1 MRGDISTSEGRIYCV
16 REVRYMSEYKDNQN
30 VTREPVSAVLS
41 ENDRKQKES
50 EIIEELY
57 RIFMHK

>member
-1 MRGDISTSEGRIYCV
+1 
-16 REVRYMSEYKDNQN
+16 MSEYKDSKNGA
-30 VTREPVSAVLS
+30 REPVSTILS
-41 ENDRKQKES
+41 EDDRKQKES

>member
-1 MRGDISTSEGRIYCV
+1 
-16 REVRYMSEYKDNQN
+16 MSEYKDSKNG
-30 VTREPVSAVLS
+30 TRETVSTILS
-41 ENDRKQKES
+41 EDDRKQKES

>member
-1 MRGDISTSEGRIYCV
+1 
-16 REVRYMSEYKDNQN
+16 MSEYKDSKN

-41 ENDRKQKES
+41 EDDRKQKES

>member
-1 MRGDISTSEGRIYCV
+1 
-16 REVRYMSEYKDNQN
+16 MSEYKDSKNG
-30 VTREPVSAVLS
+30 TREPASTVLS
-41 ENDRKQKES
+41 EGDRKQKES

>member
-1 MRGDISTSEGRIYCV
+1 
-16 REVRYMSEYKDNQN
+16 MSEYKDSKNGI
-30 VTREPVSAVLS
+30 RETASIVLS
-41 ENDRKQKES
+41 EDDRKQKES

>member
-1 MRGDISTSEGRIYCV
+1 MRGDISTSEGCIYCV
-16 REVRYMSEYKDNQN
+16 REVRYMSEYKDSKNG
-30 VTREPVSAVLS
+30 TREPVSTVLS
-41 ENDRKQKES
+41 EDDRKQKES

>member
-1 MRGDISTSEGRIYCV
+1 
-16 REVRYMSEYKDNQN
+16 MSEYKGNQN

-41 ENDRKQKES
+41 EDDRKQKES

>member
-1 MRGDISTSEGRIYCV
+1 
-16 REVRYMSEYKDNQN
+16 MSEYKDNQN

-41 ENDRKQKES
+41 EDDRKQKES

-57 RIFMHK
+57 RIFMHKEGAE

>member
-1 MRGDISTSEGRIYCV
+1 ML
-16 REVRYMSEYKDNQN
+16 EYKDNQN

>member
-1 MRGDISTSEGRIYCV
+1 MA
-16 REVRYMSEYKDNQN
+16 EYKDSKNG
-30 VTREPVSAVLS
+30 TREPASTVLS
-41 ENDRKQKES
+41 EDDRKQKES